1 MGQTF
6 QRITMA
12 ASFVAPLAMSAL
24 AFSPTP
30 MIPTQIRAVPRC
42 PALRMCEPVQSPETS
57 MTEAP
62 VAAEPVATDPVA
74 VEAPAQVSNPLPT
87 NSKALP
93 FLKRP
98 TYLDMTMA
106 GDVGFDPL
114 NICNSP
120 DRLKFMRDAEVK
132 HCRLAMLGAAGW
144 PAGELLDAPLGKA
157 LGLTPLVE
165 ETNGLEPSILNGGLG
180 QVSPFFWLLVLAGAT
195 YLEIGAFGKV
205 NSEREIVGDLGFDP
219 AGFYKGLDE
228 AGKKSMELKEIK
240 NGRLAML
247 AITGFVAQEAV
258 TQTPIF

>member
-1 MGQTF
+1 
-6 QRITMA
+6 MA

-30 MIPTQIRAVPRC
+30 MLPTQIRAVPRC
-42 PALRMCEPVQSPETS
+42 PALRMCEPVPTAETS
-57 MTEAP
+57 MAEAP
-62 VAAEPVATDPVA
+62 ATEPVA
-74 VEAPAQVSNPLPT
+74 VEAPAQASNPLPT

-98 TYLDMTMA
+98 DLLDMTMA

-132 HCRLAMLGAAGW
+132 HCRLAMLAAAGW
-144 PAGELLDAPLGKA
+144 PAGEFLDAPLGKA

-195 YLEIGAFGKV
+195 YLEIGSFGKV